1 MKPVKIKGEFNNQ
14 IKSLKRNISEHLK
27 LLRRVGITKKEN
39 DEIDDEVV
47 IEDTTPEFEQLKKEN
62 TIKIKQKY

>member
-1 MKPVKIKGEFNNQ
+1 MKPVKIKGEFTNQ

-27 LLRRVGITKKEN
+27 LLRRVSITKKEN
-39 DEIDDEVV
+39 DEIDDEVL

>member
-14 IKSLKRNISEHLK
+14 IKSLKRNISEYLK

>member
-1 MKPVKIKGEFNNQ
+1 MKPIKIKGEFTNQ

-27 LLRRVGITKKEN
+27 LLRRVSITKNKN
-39 DEIDDEVV
+39 DEIDDEVL

>member
-14 IKSLKRNISEHLK
+14 IKSLKRNISEHLM

>member
-1 MKPVKIKGEFNNQ
+1 M
-14 IKSLKRNISEHLK
+14 

>member
-39 DEIDDEVV
+39 DEIDD
-47 IEDTTPEFEQLKKEN
+47 
-62 TIKIKQKY
+62 